1 MRRESG
7 AVKVILMEDVT
18 KLGSMGE
25 LVHVKDG
32 FARNYLIP
40 RKLAVLANS
49 QNIKTLEHHKALV
62 SQKKNKIKKEA
73 EQLSGKIENSSC
85 TIAKPVGEEDKL
97 FGAVTSKDI
106 EQSLKEEGIV
116 VDRKKILLEEP
127 IKSLGIYKI
136 PIKLHPEVTANLK
149 IWVVKE

>member
-1 MRRESG
+1 M
-7 AVKVILMEDVT
+7 KVILMEDIS
-18 KLGSMGE
+18 KLGSMGNM
-25 LVHVKDG
+25 VHVKDG

-40 RKLAVLANS
+40 RKLAVPANP
-49 QNIKTLEHHKALV
+49 QNVKSLEHQKALI
-62 SQKKNKIKKEA
+62 SQKKNRIKKEA
-73 EQLSGKIENSSC
+73 EHLAGKIENASC
-85 TIAKPVGEEDKL
+85 TIAKPTGEEDKL

-106 EQSLKEEGIV
+106 EESLQEEGIV
-116 VDRKKILLEEP
+116 VDRKKIHLDEP

>member
-1 MRRESG
+1 M
-7 AVKVILMEDVT
+7 KVILMEDVT

-25 LVHVKDG
+25 MVQVKDG
-32 FARNYLIP
+32 FGRNYLIP
-40 RKLAVLANS
+40 QKLAVPANP
-49 QNIKTLEHHKALV
+49 QNVKSLEHQKALV
-62 SQKKNKIKKEA
+62 SQKKGKIKKEA
-73 EQLSGKIENSSC
+73 QQIAERIENASC

-106 EQSLKEEGIV
+106 EESLKEEGII
-116 VDRKKILLEEP
+116 VDRRKVLLEEP

-149 IWVVKE
+149 IWVVKQ

>member
-1 MRRESG
+1 
-7 AVKVILMEDVT
+7 MEDVT

-25 LVHVKDG
+25 TVQVKNG

-40 RKLAVLANS
+40 RRLAVLANS
-49 QNIKTLEHHKALV
+49 QNMKSLEHQKALI
-62 SQKKNKIKKEA
+62 SQKKNRIKKEA
-73 EQLSGKIENSSC
+73 EQLAGKIEKASC

-106 EQSLKEEGIV
+106 EESLKEEGIV
-116 VDRKKILLEEP
+116 VDRKRILLEEP

-136 PIKLHPEVTANLK
+136 PIKIHPEVTANLK
-149 IWVVKE
+149 MWVVKE